1 MSFSRSLFVM
11 YVIFGVSTSGSF
23 AFADCAS
30 DGERAINEGKW
41 VEAENILKPCAEAQ
55 NPEAQ
60 SLLGGLYALPQSGLE
75 DPDLALRWT
84 EAAAT
89 QGSWLA
95 LSNLAY
101 YYEKGLLGLQADTDR
116 SIALHEAAIK
126 AGSEASKYR
135 LAQLFVFGIGVSA
148 DEKAAIALLETRQG
162 EKVGDAHF
170 QVGGMFKNGYDG
182 SGEGS
187 SIDRARLYYEQSAR
201 LGHRGAQFFLSELLL
216 DMEEKEM
223 RDEAYL
229 WMAVAALNQHPQA
242 LELWHKI
249 EAGADPKIFSELK
262 NAAATCI
269 SSQYKNC

>member
-1 MSFSRSLFVM
+1 MSFSRFLFVM
-11 YVIFGVSTSGSF
+11 SVTVGVSTSGSF

-30 DGERAINEGKW
+30 DGERALDEGKW
-41 VEAENILKPCAEAQ
+41 LQAENILRPCAEAQ
-55 NPEAQ
+55 DPEAQ

-84 EAAAT
+84 EAAAAN
-89 QGSWLA
+89 GSWLA
-95 LSNLAY
+95 LGNLAH
-101 YYEKGLLGLQADTDR
+101 YYEKGLLGLQKDIDR
-116 SIALHEAAIK
+116 SISLHEAAIK

-187 SIDRARLYYEQSAR
+187 SIDRAQMYYEQAAR
-201 LGHRGAQFFLSELLL
+201 LGHRGAQFLLSELLL
-216 DMEEKEM
+216 DKGTPGD
-223 RDEAYL
+223 RDKAYL
-229 WMAVAALNQHPQA
+229 WLAVAAINRHPTAIEIWSEIETSAEPQA
-242 LELWHKI
+242 VIALQ
-249 EAGADPKIFSELK
+249 
-262 NAAATCI
+262 NAAHQCI
-269 SSQYKNC
+269 GSGFVDC